1 MCCKTLKQYV
11 HTRWVVRAGLW
22 FYNWWVFIEYFYMFC
37 NVAVIDG
44 NVGYVKDTTPSLKDL
59 GARKVQCNNERIL

>member
-1 MCCKTLKQYV
+1 
-11 HTRWVVRAGLW
+11 
-22 FYNWWVFIEYFYMFC
+22 MFC

-59 GARKVQCNNERIL
+59 GARKVQCNNERILYIDNN